1 MRIERRELLA
11 SLAAIAA
18 LGVAA
23 CGNDAGPMA
32 PVPLLQAVELG
43 VVLGSTDLSLTIF
56 EVDDPT
62 ASTQVGLGPDGS
74 PVTLAVR
81 GDLAAVPLG
90 LVPAVAIVD
99 VDNGVLLRTV
109 ALPTGSG
116 ATGAAFVNDSIVLV
130 ANPSLN
136 TVTPVNVLRG
146 TTEPDIQVGRFPQ
159 AIVASGD
166 RMYVLN
172 SELENFVPAGPT
184 TVSVL
189 DAESLQVTATIT
201 LTGENAAAGAVGPDG
216 RLYVLNSGSFGAADG
231 SLSAINLVTEVETE
245 HHPAFGDF
253 PSALAFGPG
262 GDLHLTSFA
271 FGLAIWSIDV
281 DAFVRDPADAIAPD
295 GVPSASGLGFDSA
308 GRLYTL
314 APDCVNPSVANR
326 LASDFSVDL
335 AVAVGSCPIG
345 IAFTVVQR

>member
-1 MRIERRELLA
+1 MKIGRRKLRVGLFVV
-11 SLAAIAA
+11 AA
-18 LGVAA
+18 LGVTA
-23 CGNDAGPMA
+23 CGNDAGPMT
-32 PVPLLQAVELG
+32 PVPLPQSVELG

-56 EVDDPT
+56 EVEDPT
-62 ASTQVGLGPDGS
+62 VSTQVGLGPDGS

-99 VDNGVLLRTV
+99 VDAGVLLRTV
-109 ALPTGSG
+109 SLPTGSG

-130 ANPSLN
+130 ANPCLN
-136 TVTPVNVLRG
+136 TVTPVNALRG
-146 TTEPDIQVGRFPQ
+146 TTNPDIPVGRFPQ

-172 SELENFVPAGPT
+172 SELDNFVPAGPAT
-184 TVSVL
+184 ISIL
-189 DAESLQVTATIT
+189 DAQSLQVTGTIT

-216 RLYVLNSGSFGAADG
+216 RLYVINSGSFGAADG

-245 HHPAFGDF
+245 HHPGFGDF
-253 PSALAFGPG
+253 PSALAFSPG
-262 GDLHLTSFA
+262 GDLHVTAFS
-271 FGLAIWSIDV
+271 FGLSIWSIDL
-281 DAFVRDPADAIAPD
+281 DAFIRDPVDAIAPD

-335 AVAVGSCPIG
+335 AVPVGSCPIG